1 MGELVHRFVAE
12 SEVPPPMELALE
24 LPLSADLAPR
34 WEALHETAREIARL
48 GQLGAERPC
57 AQVVGFAENAWAAP
71 QWRGALA
78 DRALADLMAV
88 VSPGLAALRS
98 IEAEGRD
105 PTAAAVML
113 WREFHRARASI
124 LHLVAPDT
132 YPAN

>member
-1 MGELVHRFVAE
+1 MGELVHNFEAE
-12 SEVPPPMELALE
+12 REVPPPMELALE

-34 WEALHETAREIARL
+34 WAALHETARDIARL

-57 AQVVGFAENAWAAP
+57 EQIDSFAENAHAAP

-78 DRALADLMAV
+78 DRALSDLFAV
-88 VSPGLAALRS
+88 VEPGLTALRT
-98 IEAEGRD
+98 IEKEGRD

-124 LHLVAPDT
+124 LHLVAPDDQ
-132 YPAN
+132 PAN